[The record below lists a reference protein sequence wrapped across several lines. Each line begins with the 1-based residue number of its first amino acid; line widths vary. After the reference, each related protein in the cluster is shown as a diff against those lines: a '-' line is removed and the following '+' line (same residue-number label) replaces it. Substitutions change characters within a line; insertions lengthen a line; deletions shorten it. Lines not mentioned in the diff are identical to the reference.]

1 MPVDFDNNLAAVGK
15 LLSFGRELH
24 QLYRGLAEESP
35 NRELQVLLQDT
46 YSLLAYPNPR
56 ISPVGYLLDP
66 AQREPVCA
74 ALNSAIL
81 SECIVSFPSFMFSCG
96 SVNFLEKCE
105 FLKERSVM
113 GSGGDKCSFSFALS
127 AEKRPGKI

>member
-15 LLSFGRELH
+15 LLSFGRELQ
-24 QLYRGLAEESP
+24 QLYMGLAEESP

-56 ISPVGYLLDP
+56 NSPVGYLLDP

-81 SECIVSFPSFMFSCG
+81 SECSVFVCFSSFVFACG
-96 SVNFLEKCE
+96 SANCE
-105 FLKERSVM
+105 EECEIFVKEV
-113 GSGGDKCSFSFALS
+113 
-127 AEKRPGKI
+127 